1 MTFPQIGKTFRI
13 LPMNESTS
21 TKRAI
26 LRNEIFNITTLNI
39 TINKYDLKVFP
50 SFQTLV
56 SLLVKWSG
64 SHLPCGNEDKVRKYS
79 LYLTA
84 LKAILCQWFATWCST
99 KSSLS
104 WPTFSFDPTGGGGDC
119 STHTK

>member
-1 MTFPQIGKTFRI
+1 
-13 LPMNESTS
+13 MNESTS

-64 SHLPCGNEDKVRKYS
+64 SHLPCGNDDKGN
-79 LYLTA
+79 LYITEGV
-84 LKAILCQWFATWCST
+84 KDVF
-99 KSSLS
+99 SSDIA
-104 WPTFSFDPTGGGGDC
+104 FEIIQ
-119 STHTK
+119 K